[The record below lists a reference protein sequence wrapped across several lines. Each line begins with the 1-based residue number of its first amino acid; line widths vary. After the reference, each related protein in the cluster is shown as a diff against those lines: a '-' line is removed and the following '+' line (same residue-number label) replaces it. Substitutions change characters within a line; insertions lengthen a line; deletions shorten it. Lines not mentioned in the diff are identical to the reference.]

1 MSKINWIKVSNEK
14 GEQVGAISQEY
25 WDYANKVI
33 DEAFEE
39 AIKELEKDFG
49 KDFLGIAALKALE
62 QPISTTQ
69 SEIDISELEPP

>member
-39 AIKELEKDFG
+39 AIKELEKD
-49 KDFLGIAALKALE
+49 LK
-62 QPISTTQ
+62 ISNK
-69 SEIDISELEPP
+69 ELKKLQKRNKKI

>member
-1 MSKINWIKVSNEK
+1 MDGLHMSKINWIKVSNEK

-39 AIKELEKDFG
+39 AIKELEKD
-49 KDFLGIAALKALE
+49 LK
-62 QPISTTQ
+62 ISNK
-69 SEIDISELEPP
+69 ELKKLQKRNKKI